1 MSHRAPPAAV
11 SWRRLAACGLLAAF
25 GAAPVPASADAAQL
39 RVVEETLLKAPVDSR
54 FQRPFRI
61 DSVETSGSASG
72 EAVGVVEHSFAS
84 LNAAL
89 ADPHHW
95 CDILILH
102 VNNKACRANVHGDAA
117 TIALKVARKY
127 DQPVDQ
133 AAPME
138 LAYHLI
144 ESPPQHLEVHLTS
157 ASGPMGTS
165 DYRISLEAIPLRD
178 GRAFLRF
185 SYSYHYGF
193 AARMAMG
200 VYFATVGHGKVG
212 FSEAGPPVN
221 GHPQFIGGNRGLVE
235 RNTMR
240 YFLAIEA
247 YLSAP
252 GANQFETR
260 LKRWFEATELHP
272 RQLHEIDMPTFME
285 IKRRENRA

>member
-11 SWRRLAACGLLAAF
+11 FWRRLAACGLLAAF
-25 GAAPVPASADAAQL
+25 GAAPVPASADATQL
-39 RVVEETLLKAPVDSR
+39 RVVEESLLKAPVDSR

-61 DSVETSGSASG
+61 DSSETSGSASG

-102 VNNKACRANVHGDAA
+102 VNNKACHVTVHGDAA

-144 ESPPQHLEVHLTS
+144 ESTPQHLEVQLTS

-193 AARMAMG
+193 AARMAMHVTAVIAG
-200 VYFATVGHGKVG
+200 VAESARPTAVRTMLAT
-212 FSEAGPPVN
+212 AA
-221 GHPQFIGGNRGLVE
+221 R
-235 RNTMR
+235 
-240 YFLAIEA
+240 
-247 YLSAP
+247 
-252 GANQFETR
+252 
-260 LKRWFEATELHP
+260 
-272 RQLHEIDMPTFME
+272 
-285 IKRRENRA
+285 

>member
-11 SWRRLAACGLLAAF
+11 SWRKLAACGLLVAF
-25 GAAPVPASADAAQL
+25 GVAPVPARADAGQL
-39 RVVEETLLKAPVDSR
+39 RLVEQSLLKAPVDSR

-61 DSVETSGSASG
+61 DSSETSGSASG

-89 ADPHHW
+89 ADPRHW

-102 VNNKACRANVHGDAA
+102 VNNKACHVSVHGDAA

-127 DQPVDQ
+127 DQPADQ

-138 LAYHLI
+138 LAYHLV
-144 ESPPQHLEVHLTS
+144 ESTPQHLEVQLTS
-157 ASGPMGTS
+157 ANGPMGTS

-185 SYSYHYGF
+185 AYSYRYGF
-193 AARMAMG
+193 TARMAMG
-200 VYFATVGHGKVG
+200 VYFATVGRGKVG

-221 GHPQFIGGNRGLVE
+221 GQPQFIGGNRGLVE

-240 YFLAIEA
+240 YFLA
-247 YLSAP
+247 
-252 GANQFETR
+252 
-260 LKRWFEATELHP
+260 
-272 RQLHEIDMPTFME
+272 
-285 IKRRENRA
+285 